1 MTPATGV
8 ATEESLESVPLSAL
22 NALVYCP
29 RRYYY
34 EYVLGEMEVNAY
46 VMGGRYAHQRVD
58 SGERTREED
67 GMTLRRLY
75 VWSDR
80 LHIHGYTDVVE
91 ADAAGRL
98 RPVEYKRGRM
108 GDWPGD
114 QIQLCAQALCLEE
127 RTGQAIDSGDLYY
140 IGSRQHRVVL
150 LTADLRA
157 ATEETIAAAFALNR
171 QSALPPPLRNARRC
185 GPCSLRPFCLPDEVW
200 TLHDGVR
207 QPPAPDRNN
216 RRGIAEEKR

>member
-1 MTPATGV
+1 MTPPTAPRGETV
-8 ATEESLESVPLSAL
+8 EEPLESVPISAL

-34 EYVLGEMEVNAY
+34 EYVLGEMEVNAH

-58 SGERTREED
+58 SSERTRDED

-80 LHIHGYTDVVE
+80 LRIHGYTDVVE
-91 ADAAGRL
+91 EDAKGLL

-127 RTGQAIDSGDLYY
+127 RTGLAIDAGTLYY
-140 IGSRQHRVVL
+140 IGSRQRRVVP
-150 LTADLRA
+150 LTEELRA
-157 ATEETIAAAFALNR
+157 DTEEAIATAFALSN
-171 QSALPPPLRNARRC
+171 QPVLPLPLRDSRRC
-185 GPCSLRPFCLPDEVW
+185 GPCSLQPFCLPNEVW
-200 TLHDGVR
+200 ALRDGARTPTLS
-207 QPPAPDRNN
+207 PTESN
-216 RRGIAEEKR
+216 R

>member
-1 MTPATGV
+1 MTPATSA
-8 ATEESLESVPLSAL
+8 ATEEPLESVPLSAL

-34 EYVLGEMEVNAY
+34 EYVLGEMEVNAH
-46 VMGGRYAHQRVD
+46 VMSGRYAHQRVD

-67 GMTLRRLY
+67 GMMLRRLY

-98 RPVEYKRGRM
+98 HPVEYKRGRM

-114 QIQLCAQALCLEE
+114 QIQLCAHCASKSGPGRPSTPETSTTSGRASIASSCSR
-127 RTGQAIDSGDLYY
+127 RTCAPRPKKRSPRP
-140 IGSRQHRVVL
+140 SR
-150 LTADLRA
+150 
-157 ATEETIAAAFALNR
+157 
-171 QSALPPPLRNARRC
+171 
-185 GPCSLRPFCLPDEVW
+185 
-200 TLHDGVR
+200 
-207 QPPAPDRNN
+207 
-216 RRGIAEEKR
+216 